1 VANVVLEVRDLT
13 ISFRTPRGLVH
24 ALRGVDLTVPRGRIV
39 GIVGES
45 GSGKTTLI
53 SAALALLAPN
63 AIIERGRVLFEGRD
77 VLAMTPA
84 ELDALRG
91 RRIAMVFQ
99 DTMTSLNP
107 VVPIGSQMV
116 HIQHRD
122 PASAAAKRSR
132 AIAALER
139 VGIAD
144 AADRFDDYPHRF
156 SGGMRQRIAIAMAL
170 LMKPTL
176 LIADEP
182 TTALDVT
189 LEAQIIYLLKELRE
203 ELAGTILFVSHN
215 LGLIAELCD
224 EVAVMYAGEV
234 VERADVAT
242 MFHAARHPYTRLL
255 LACDPAR
262 IETRARLLP
271 TIPGE
276 VPDLLGVPAGCPFA
290 PRCPEVHP
298 ACLMAPPGSYAVA
311 PQHDVRC
318 LLARDAGAA

>member
-1 VANVVLEVRDLT
+1 VANIVLQVRDLT
-13 ISFRTPRGLVH
+13 ISFRTPRGLVR

-63 AIIERGRVLFEGRD
+63 AIIEGGRVLFEGRD

-99 DTMTSLNP
+99 DPMTSLNP
-107 VVPIGSQMV
+107 VVPIGRQMV

-170 LMKPTL
+170 LMKPAL

-262 IETRARLLP
+262 IEARARLLP

-290 PRCPEVHP
+290 PRCPDVRP
-298 ACLMAPPGSYAVA
+298 ACLTAPPGTYTVA
-311 PQHDVRC
+311 PHHDVRC
-318 LLARDAGAA
+318 LLARDADAA